1 MKRIGLVSV
10 IASLCLLK
18 PLLATEIAPER
29 VAGGDRW
36 FEVEFILF
44 QRTPDAGL
52 IESFD
57 SSAKADKP
65 ARFFDVLKPYY
76 QPDIRPLLTQ
86 LELCQSTKQQSS
98 QRQAEPDL
106 TDYLPRFSWPHR
118 DALCVFEPQPKLWQ
132 QALFATPVV
141 IDTLPMPRALA
152 LTPSGKLHHR
162 NVPYLLAANELQFG
176 EIVQRLRRQGDVEL
190 LLHAGYRQAPVTDR
204 RSIPSRWYAGRD
216 LRPQSLDRNP
226 SAASNEVRPGQ
237 ISLLQPNLL
246 QRIEQRYQTLTTETM
261 DSEEQSLLIDLSLLD
276 QQQSGEP
283 WWQLDG
289 FIRLHLD
296 HYLFVNTDF
305 VLSNKVTEQHLLPH
319 RIQFS
324 RRVISGEMHYI
335 DHPKLGMILQIR
347 RYQPPTDVDQ

>member
-10 IASLCLLK
+10 IVSLCLLK

-36 FEVEFILF
+36 FEVEFVLF

-57 SSAKADKP
+57 SSPKAAKP
-65 ARFFDVLKPYY
+65 ARFFDVLKPFY
-76 QPDIRPLLTQ
+76 QPDIRPLLGQ
-86 LELCQSTKQQSS
+86 LELCQSSEPQPVS
-98 QRQAEPDL
+98 QQAEPDL
-106 TDYLPRFSWPHR
+106 ADYLPRFRWPHHN
-118 DALCVFEPQPKLWQ
+118 ALCVFEPQPKLWQ
-132 QALFATPVV
+132 QPLFARPVV

-152 LTPSGKLHHR
+152 LTPSGQRQHR
-162 NVPYLLAANELQFG
+162 NVPYLLAAEELQFG
-176 EIVQRLRRQGDVEL
+176 ELIQRLRRQGDVQL
-190 LLHAGYRQAPVTDR
+190 LLHAGYRQAPVTER

-216 LRPQSLDRNP
+216 LRPQTT
-226 SAASNEVRPGQ
+226 AAEPLAWDHQARPGQ

-246 QRIEQRYQTLTTETM
+246 QRIEQRYQTLTTDTV
-261 DSEEQSLLIDLSLLD
+261 DSDEHSLLIDLTTLNE
-276 QQQSGEP
+276 QQSSEP

-305 VLSNKVTEQHLLPH
+305 VLSTKVTEQQLLPH

-347 RYQPPTDVDQ
+347 RYQPPTIEDQ

>member
-1 MKRIGLVSV
+1 MKRIGLVSI

-29 VAGGDRW
+29 VVGGDRW

-57 SSAKADKP
+57 SSPKAAKP
-65 ARFFDVLKPYY
+65 ARFFDVLKPFY
-76 QPDIRPLLTQ
+76 QPDIRPLLGQ
-86 LELCQSTKQQSS
+86 LELCQSSKPQPIAH
-98 QRQAEPDL
+98 QAEPDL
-106 TDYLPRFSWPHR
+106 ADYLPRFQWPHHN
-118 DALCVFEPQPKLWQ
+118 ALCVFEPQPKLWQ
-132 QALFATPVV
+132 QPLFASPVV

-152 LTPSGKLHHR
+152 LTPSGQRQHR
-162 NVPYLLAANELQFG
+162 NAPYLLAADELQFG
-176 EIVQRLRRQGDVEL
+176 DIIQRLRRQGDVQL
-190 LLHAGYRQAPVTDR
+190 LLHAGYRQAPVTER

-216 LRPQSLDRNP
+216 LRTQSFERNQ
-226 SAASNEVRPGQ
+226 SAASSDVRPGQ

-246 QRIEQRYQTLTTETM
+246 KRIEQRYQALVTDTA
-261 DSEEQSLLIDLSLLD
+261 DSDEQSMLIDLTMLNE
-276 QQQSGEP
+276 QQSSEP

-305 VLSNKVTEQHLLPH
+305 VLSTLVTEQQLLPH

-347 RYQPPTDVDQ
+347 RYQPPTSAEQ